1 VSQPYDRTAI
11 VPAAGELDSEY
22 GAYWIG
28 NPWLISSSE
37 RNLSSFER
45 NRCYLN
51 VNGSSFVD
59 VSFVSGAD
67 SDSDARS
74 VAVGDYNNDGR
85 PDLFVRNAGGGPVQ
99 LFENR
104 IPGGHWLKVSL
115 RGGRSNGLGVGA
127 RVVAMLDDGTQLTR
141 EMFPADTFKSQS
153 PHVLLFGLGKHDRAK
168 RLTIRWP
175 SGHVD
180 SLSDVAADR
189 HVRITEGT
197 EAYLTVEGLPS
208 N

>member
-1 VSQPYDRTAI
+1 VSQPYDRRTI
-11 VPAAGELDSEY
+11 VPAAGDLDSEY

-37 RNLSSFER
+37 RNLSSYER
-45 NRCYLN
+45 NRCFLN
-51 VNGSSFVD
+51 VNGSFVD
-59 VSFVSGAD
+59 VSYISGAD

-74 VAVGDYNNDGR
+74 VAVGDYNNDGK

-115 RGGRSNGLGVGA
+115 RGRQSNALGVGA
-127 RVVAMLDDGTQLTR
+127 RLVAQRGDGITLTR
-141 EMFPADTFKSQS
+141 ELFPADTFKSQS
-153 PHVLLFGLGKHDRAK
+153 PHHVTFGLGSLDHVKQLAVF
-168 RLTIRWP
+168 WP
-175 SGHVD
+175 SGTK
-180 SLSDVAADR
+180 DVYWNVTADQHLR
-189 HVRITEGT
+189 
-197 EAYLTVEGLPS
+197 LVEGASQDNAKPA